1 MMSSQEQSEATSTA
15 WEQGSRH
22 RSVVQDFIDRQR
34 SKMFEHQLQ
43 TSDPEVPSHPLPFCG
58 SF

>member
-22 RSVVQDFIDRQR
+22 RSIVQDFIDRQR
-34 SKMFEHQLQ
+34 SKMFEQ
-43 TSDPEVPSHPLPFCG
+43 SASNK
-58 SF
+58 